1 MGASVGTDKS
11 FDDLNLTPLIDVVLV
26 VLIIMMVSLPVQVSA
41 MGVKLPCLGD
51 DCPTPPKPPPT
62 EKPEQ
67 LVISIYPLEDG
78 ETEHKLALNLKL
90 MEPRK
95 ISLELNRRLR
105 SMTKKNVFIDA
116 DLDVEYGV
124 IVDMIDLARKEGA
137 IKVGLAKVKP
147 EGPRKWTSVDSG
159 AMPFGVFPGTP
170 IVTARE
176 DASAGMITEKQ
187 ADEAL
192 DPIKPAFETCYR
204 QALAVDSVLTG
215 RLMPTVKLNPDGTL
229 YEDPSMSGSNLEG
242 DPSNLEECVLEAL
255 KSYQSKPLGE
265 GNTAA
270 VTFPLIFSP
279 G

>member
-11 FDDLNLTPLIDVVLV
+11 FDDMNLTPLIDVVLV

-41 MGVKLPCLGD
+41 MGVKLPCLGPE
-51 DCPTPPKPPPT
+51 CPNPPPDS
-62 EKPEQ
+62 KPEQ

-78 ETEHKLALNLKL
+78 ETEHKMSLNLKL

-105 SMTKKNVFIDA
+105 GMTKKNVFIDA

-137 IKVGLAKVKP
+137 VKVGLAKVKP

-170 IVTARE
+170 IIAE
-176 DASAGMITEKQ
+176 GSMITEKK
-187 ADEAL
+187 ADVAL
-192 DPIKPAFETCYR
+192 DPIKPAIEVCYR

-215 RLMPTVKLNPDGTL
+215 RLMPTVKLNPDGSL

-242 DPSNLEECVLEAL
+242 DASNLEECVLEAL
-255 KSYQSKPLGE
+255 KEYRSPPLGE